1 MDFRDHIKWSLDYHD
16 RRFGKHET
24 YPFIAFGIAQ
34 RRQAL
39 YSARL
44 QMRRK
49 TFESDARLLSTI
61 TLEKL
66 EQARNEEENKLP
78 ISDPAVRLLRKHIHA
93 TGGRI
98 MASDQARYQLR
109 SQIWS
114 TSIYLNPPSLWITIN
129 PCDLHD
135 PIAQVF
141 CGKEIN
147 LNNFNA
153 TMGPSKETRAQNIA
167 ADPYAAA
174 NFFHFLIR
182 TILHT
187 LFGIKTTKHKV
198 KVKMGIFGR
207 VRAYFGVVE
216 SQNRGSLHL
225 HLILWLEGAPTSE
238 EMQELLRDAEF
249 RARILAYIRANL
261 RAHVPGLDSRAD
273 VKKTPNEVEI
283 AYSRPIH
290 PDSPNYDAQLADF
303 ERRLVR
309 AKQVHTCEMLRCLV
323 PNKQGHYRC
332 KQRAPFERSPD
343 DYVDESGEWKPKH
356 IYEYL
361 NSWNPA
367 ILLNGHCNNDIKL
380 LSNGLE
386 TRGSS
391 FYITSYQTKKQNRH
405 NNISAIMV
413 RGYAYHLEHSHYL
426 EDIRDDQRL
435 LLFRLVHTI
444 NREQEIAG
452 PMVLS
457 HLAKLGETY
466 CSHKYCRFTGHRLW
480 EFCCVNFHACG
491 KANNSEFFLFCI
503 LNASSYS
510 MIANS
515 IQATFMLKPGRQMM
529 KSLQPCKKQQRPA
542 KPRSVTFTFIL

>member
-1 MDFRDHIKWSLDYHD
+1 MMLWGLANLWKEGDEGGYAVQHSRQPVSDFGKPRHGVGGEADRPHYFEKAFACLYPYGVGGPEADQPVEVDFRDHIKWSLDYHD
-16 RRFGKHET
+16 RHFGKHET
-24 YPFIAFGIAQ
+24 YPFVAFGIAQ

-39 YSARL
+39 YSAHL

-78 ISDPAVRLLRKHIHA
+78 ISDPAVRLLQKHIHA

-98 MASDQARYQLR
+98 MASDQVRYQLR

-129 PCDLHD
+129 PCNLHD

-187 LFGIKTTKHKV
+187 LFGIETTKHKV

-207 VRAYFGVVE
+207 VRVYFGVVE

-238 EMQELLRDAEF
+238 E
-249 RARILAYIRANL
+249 IR
-261 RAHVPGLDSRAD
+261 
-273 VKKTPNEVEI
+273 
-283 AYSRPIH
+283 
-290 PDSPNYDAQLADF
+290 
-303 ERRLVR
+303 
-309 AKQVHTCEMLRCLV
+309 
-323 PNKQGHYRC
+323 
-332 KQRAPFERSPD
+332 
-343 DYVDESGEWKPKH
+343 
-356 IYEYL
+356 
-361 NSWNPA
+361 
-367 ILLNGHCNNDIKL
+367 
-380 LSNGLE
+380 
-386 TRGSS
+386 
-391 FYITSYQTKKQNRH
+391 
-405 NNISAIMV
+405 
-413 RGYAYHLEHSHYL
+413 
-426 EDIRDDQRL
+426 
-435 LLFRLVHTI
+435 
-444 NREQEIAG
+444 
-452 PMVLS
+452 
-457 HLAKLGETY
+457 
-466 CSHKYCRFTGHRLW
+466 
-480 EFCCVNFHACG
+480 
-491 KANNSEFFLFCI
+491 
-503 LNASSYS
+503 
-510 MIANS
+510 
-515 IQATFMLKPGRQMM
+515 
-529 KSLQPCKKQQRPA
+529 
-542 KPRSVTFTFIL
+542 